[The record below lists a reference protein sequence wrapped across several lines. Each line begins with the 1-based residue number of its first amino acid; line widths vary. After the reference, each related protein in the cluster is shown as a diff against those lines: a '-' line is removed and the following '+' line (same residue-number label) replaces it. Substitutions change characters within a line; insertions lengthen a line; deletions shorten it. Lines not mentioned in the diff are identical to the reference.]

1 LNSVVLSFISHCC
14 LEILIGSLI
23 KVQEIG
29 PLSELSDDSDGTCV
43 SDLVVVSVG
52 VVVVFTGG
60 NLGGAVGICFGT
72 SVNLCICDLFFLSTG
87 DPVGSGVCDFNG
99 PIGLCVCSFSGV

>member
-1 LNSVVLSFISHCC
+1 M
-14 LEILIGSLI
+14 
-23 KVQEIG
+23 KVQEISS
-29 PLSELSDDSDGTCV
+29 LSELLDDSDGTCV

-60 NLGGAVGICFGT
+60 NLCGAVGICVGT
-72 SVNLCICDLFFLSTG
+72 LVNLCICDLVCLSTG
-87 DPVGSGVCDFNG
+87 DPVGSGGCDFNG